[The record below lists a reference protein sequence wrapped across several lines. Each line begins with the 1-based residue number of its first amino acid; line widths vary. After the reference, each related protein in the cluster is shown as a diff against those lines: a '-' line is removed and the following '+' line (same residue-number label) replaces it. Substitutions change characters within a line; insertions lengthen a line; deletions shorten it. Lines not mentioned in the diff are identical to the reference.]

1 MITARFG
8 APLVGALLIA
18 APAMAQD
25 AAPAATTTVVE
36 EAAPTPPGG
45 VPITYAVPARDADG
59 RWATPNRG
67 LSAPE
72 TLWHLRAALN
82 VAALG
87 CRGEEEAAT
96 VAGYNALLA
105 ERKAALAAASAG
117 AEAAYQA
124 RHGEAWRQ
132 RYDDAMTRLYNF
144 FAQAPA
150 RDAFCRE
157 ARAVLAEQAVVEPS
171 SFDVWSRAALERL
184 EAPFTAFYD
193 AFGSFQAKLAVWR
206 ASRPTAVAAV
216 ASTPTSAPA
225 PTAFAA
231 EAKPAVVTALAAPA
245 AAPVL
250 MAAVSGPMP

>member
-8 APLVGALLIA
+8 APLVGALLLA

-25 AAPAATTTVVE
+25 TTAVAE

-45 VPITYAVPARDADG
+45 VPITYAMPARDADG

-87 CRGEEEAAT
+87 CRGDGEAAT
-96 VAGYNALLA
+96 VAGYNALLVD
-105 ERKAALAAASAG
+105 RKAALAAASAG

-132 RYDDAMTRLYNF
+132 RHDDAMTRLYNF

-171 SFDVWSRAALERL
+171 GFDAWSRAALERL

-193 AFGSFQAKLAVWR
+193 AFGAFQAKLAAWQ

-225 PTAFAA
+225 PTASAS
-231 EAKPAVVTALAAPA
+231 EARPAVVTALAAPS